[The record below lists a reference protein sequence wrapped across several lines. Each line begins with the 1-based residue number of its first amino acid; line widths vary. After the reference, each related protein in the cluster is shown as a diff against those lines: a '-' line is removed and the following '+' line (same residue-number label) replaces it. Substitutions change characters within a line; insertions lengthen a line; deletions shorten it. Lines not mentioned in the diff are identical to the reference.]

1 LGLNVPRY
9 NGREGEMRVF
19 LAAVLA
25 AVVLAFV
32 ALLALN
38 TTQRTAAAAYTSEGA
53 RINPT
58 WSWRRVMRRTVNQAA
73 VGQRMSPGSAV
84 NPSGMQVEENVEGTC
99 AQATALTWLF
109 VDFGE
114 SATGDEGSEC
124 PA

>member
-1 LGLNVPRY
+1 
-9 NGREGEMRVF
+9 MRVF

-25 AVVLAFV
+25 AVILAFV

-38 TTQRTAAAAYTSEGA
+38 TTQRTAAAAFTTEGA

-84 NPSGMQVEENVEGTC
+84 NPSGMQVEEAAEHAC
-99 AQATALTWLF
+99 EQAGALSWLF

-114 SATGDEGSEC
+114 NATGDEGSGC
-124 PA
+124 PS